1 MLLCRR
7 AGLLPV
13 HFSSSSTPVLRAG
26 SLFTAKLPL
35 SELLQLV
42 VLERAQFY
50 ITVSLMLWESQL
62 SVCERI
68 SPVLLFTVTLG
79 SLREEWEGDL
89 SYLRRIETVD

>member
-13 HFSSSSTPVLRAG
+13 HFSSSCTPVLRAG

-42 VLERAQFY
+42 VLERA
-50 ITVSLMLWESQL
+50 
-62 SVCERI
+62 
-68 SPVLLFTVTLG
+68 
-79 SLREEWEGDL
+79 
-89 SYLRRIETVD
+89 